1 MHLPIDRRRFMKT
14 TAVTGASLALFPAPG
29 MGEDDAPSPSP
40 EKSRVVEVSAPG
52 VMGDKKR
59 PDEPRVKRMV
69 HEGIMGLTG
78 KKDQAEAWRCFV
90 KPDDVV
96 GLKVNGAAGRVMVTH
111 RSILEAVA
119 EGVKSAGVKPENIIL
134 WDQIEEYLHKY
145 YLKYE
150 KVDPEAMGIRVGG
163 CAPALR
169 KEHYEEG
176 KPLPG
181 FETEPVKFPWGEVK
195 VAEFVQNKLTA
206 IINLP
211 ILKDHVCSGVTLALK
226 NISHAV
232 VNTPWFCHD
241 NNCDPHI
248 ADIVSIPGV
257 KDKLRLHILDGLM
270 GMADGGPPFRSFDV
284 LFKKEKLL
292 LSTDPVA
299 VDAIGLEW
307 IEKARKEM
315 GMPTLEEA
323 EIPTEY
329 EELGTKGR
337 PAKHIATAA
346 SRGLG
351 TDDPAR
357 MEIVEVDV
365 PEIMKKEEAA
375 KEEEV

>member
-1 MHLPIDRRRFMKT
+1 MHFPIDRRRFIKT
-14 TAVTGASLALFPAPG
+14 TAATGASLAFFTTPG
-29 MGEDDAPSPSP
+29 MSDGDSPTASS
-40 EKSRVVEVSAPG
+40 EKSRVVEVYAPG
-52 VMGDKKR
+52 VMIDKKK

-69 HEGIMGLTG
+69 EEGMLALTG
-78 KKDQAEAWRCFV
+78 KKDQAAAWRCFV

-111 RSILEAVA
+111 RSILEAVV

-150 KVDPEAMGIRVGG
+150 KVDPEALGIQVGG
-163 CAPALR
+163 CSPALR

-206 IINLP
+206 VINLP
-211 ILKDHVCSGVTLALK
+211 IVKDHVCSGVTLALK

-232 VNTPWFCHD
+232 VNTPWFCHE
-241 NNCDPHI
+241 NNCDPYI
-248 ADIVSIPGV
+248 ADICGIPAV

-270 GMADGGPPFRSFDV
+270 GMADGGPPFKSFDV

-292 LSTDPVA
+292 FSTDPVA
-299 VDAIGLEW
+299 IDSIGLDW
-307 IEKARKEM
+307 VVKARKEM
-315 GMPTLEEA
+315 DMPTLEEA
-323 EIPTEY
+323 EIPAEY
-329 EELGTKGR
+329 GELGTKGR
-337 PAKHIATAA
+337 PARHIATAA
-346 SRGLG
+346 QKNLG
-351 TDDPAR
+351 TNDPAR
-357 MEIVEVDV
+357 MEIVKVDV
-365 PEIMKKEEAA
+365 PEIVKKEEPAV
-375 KEEEV
+375 KEGS